1 MTGELLVSNSK
12 IRELGELIEHQKG
25 FAFKSTEYMAIGHP
39 IVRVTNFTDRSIDMS
54 DCNYLHPSQVKNYKA
69 FFLQFDDVVIA
80 TVGSWLTNPA
90 SVVGKVIRVS
100 KEADGALLNQNAVRL
115 RANSEEINQKFLFY
129 RLKNLDFQ
137 DYIVCTA
144 QGSANQASITL
155 KDIFNFKFYLPPLPE
170 QKAIARILSSLDDK
184 IELNQQMNRTLEAQA
199 RAIFKSWFV
208 DFDPVRAKME
218 GRQPAGMDGATA
230 ALSPDAFEESELGM
244 IPKGWEVSTIGESV
258 HIYGGSTPSTK
269 NSAYWEGGDIQ
280 WATPKDLSNLQNSV
294 LLQTERRITELGLA
308 QIGSGLLPKGT
319 VLLSSR
325 APIGY
330 LAISEIPVTINQGF
344 IAMVCDKNLSNY
356 YVLYWT
362 LNNLD
367 TIKGRANGTTFLE
380 ISKYNFRPIS
390 IIIPDKNILSQFN
403 SKIEPLYKRIV
414 SNIRESQNLATLR
427 DFLLPKLMSG
437 EIRVKDAE
445 KMLEEVA

>member
-199 RAIFKSWFV
+199 RAIFKSWFM

-218 GRQPAGMDGATA
+218 GRQPVGMDAATA
-230 ALSPDAFEESELGM
+230 ALFPDAFEESELGM
-244 IPKGWEVSTIGESV
+244 IPKGWEITSLVKVIDIYDSKRVPLSAREREKRRGIYPYYGAAALMDYVDDFLFDGIYILVGEDGSV
-258 HIYGGSTPSTK
+258 LDDNDRPV
-269 NSAYWEGGDIQ
+269 IQ
-280 WATPKDLSNLQNSV
+280 YVWGKFWVNNHAHVLQGANGISSEHLMLFLQQTNISPYVNGAVQLKLNQSNLF
-294 LLQTERRITELGLA
+294 RIPF
-308 QIGSGLLPKGT
+308 LLPDAK
-319 VLLSSR
+319 
-325 APIGY
+325 
-330 LAISEIPVTINQGF
+330 ISNEFNR
-344 IAMVCDKNLSNY
+344 K
-356 YVLYWT
+356 
-362 LNNLD
+362 
-367 TIKGRANGTTFLE
+367 
-380 ISKYNFRPIS
+380 ISH
-390 IIIPDKNILSQFN
+390 
-403 SKIEPLYKRIV
+403 LYKLYRFNTEQ
-414 SNIRESQNLATLR
+414 SRNLATLR

-437 EIRVKDAE
+437 EIRVKEAE
-445 KMLEEVA
+445 KMVGEAT

>member
-1 MTGELLVSNSK
+1 MLDNSWK
-12 IRELGELIEHQKG
+12 RVILGELIDIKHG
-25 FAFKSTEYMAIGHP
+25 FAFKGEFFQDTPSENILLSPGNFAIGGGFKGDKFKYYVGNVP
-39 IVRVTNFTDRSIDMS
+39 ENYVLEEGDLLVTMTDLSKAGDTLGYPAFIPKASKNSRF
-54 DCNYLHPSQVKNYKA
+54 LHNQR
-69 FFLQFDDVVIA
+69 L
-80 TVGSWLTNPA
+80 
-90 SVVGKVIRVS
+90 GKVIILPS
-100 KEADGALLNQNAVRL
+100 GSIQKCFLYYLLRT
-115 RANSEEINQKFLFY
+115 NSYKHEILASATGTTVKHTSPERIKAFQFL
-129 RLKNLDFQ
+129 
-137 DYIVCTA
+137 
-144 QGSANQASITL
+144 
-155 KDIFNFKFYLPPLPE
+155 LPSLPE
-170 QKAIARILSSLDDK
+170 QKAIASILSSLDDK

-218 GRQPAGMDGATA
+218 GRQPAGMDATTA
-230 ALSPDAFEESELGM
+230 ALFPAAFEESELGM
-244 IPKGWEVSTIGESV
+244 IPKGWKISTIGESV

-330 LAISEIPVTINQGF
+330 LAISEIPVAVNQGF
-344 IAMVCDKNLSNY
+344 IAMVCDQFLSNY

-380 ISKYNFRPIS
+380 ISKSNFRPIS

-403 SKIEPLYKRIV
+403 SKIEPLYKKMV

-427 DFLLPKLMSG
+427 DFLLAKLMSG
-437 EIRVKDAE
+437 EIRVREAE
-445 KMLEEVA
+445 KMVA